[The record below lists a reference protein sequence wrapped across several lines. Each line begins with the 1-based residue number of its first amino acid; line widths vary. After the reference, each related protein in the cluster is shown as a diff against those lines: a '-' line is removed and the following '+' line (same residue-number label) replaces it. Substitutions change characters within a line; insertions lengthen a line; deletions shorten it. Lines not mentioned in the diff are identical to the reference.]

1 MAKMTNRLHQLL
13 PEGMEEALKSV
24 ELRIPKGASAADAID
39 VLTQHHLIADPA
51 LALWSLR
58 LLMVLMEKPIYAGSH
73 VFTGTQTQYTILR
86 QLLRSPRA
94 KTRNVTIPEGKTLWE
109 IAGLLQHQLGL
120 DSAKLYQLMTS
131 DSLCAAWNIPASTV
145 EGYLYPETY
154 NVYEEI
160 TEAQMIDRLLRQH
173 FVVWKKHFDSI
184 AQRRNMSHHEVVTLA
199 SIIEAEAQ
207 DTAERRR
214 ISGVF
219 HNRLRLGMPLQA
231 DPTVQYAIGKKRR
244 LTYRDL
250 QINHPY
256 NTYQRPGLPPG
267 PINSPG
273 FGALWAALHPERHQ
287 YLYFV
292 VAPDGSGTHIFSE
305 TYAEHRVVQPDG
317 TLRWTEVPEPSLK
330 PTEVKIR
337 IRATALN
344 RADLLQR
351 KGLYPPPPG
360 VTDILGLECAGT
372 IVDVGSKAPRR

>member
-13 PEGMEEALKSV
+13 PEGMEAAGMRKISALIILIAVGLAGWWAYRLFWMPVAIPASSESV
-24 ELRIPKGASAADAID
+24 ELRIPKGASAADAIE
-39 VLTQHHLIADPA
+39 VLAQHRLITDPV

-58 LLMVLMEKPIYAGSH
+58 LLMLLTEKPIYAGSH

-94 KTRNVTIPEGKTLWE
+94 KTRNITIPEGKTVWE
-109 IAGLLQHQLGL
+109 IAGLLHRQLGL
-120 DSAKLYQLMTS
+120 DSVRLYQLMTS
-131 DSLCAAWNIPASTV
+131 DSLCAAWKIPASTV

-154 NVYEEI
+154 NVYEDI

-173 FVVWKKHFDSI
+173 FAVWRRYFDSA
-184 AQRRNMSHHEVVTLA
+184 AQRRGLSHHEVVTLA

-207 DTAERRR
+207 DTSERRR

-219 HNRLRLGMPLQA
+219 YNRLRLGMPLQA

-250 QINHPY
+250 QIDHPY

-273 FGALWAALHPERHQ
+273 FGALWAALHPEHHQ

-292 VAPDGSGTHIFSE
+292 VAPDGSGKHIFSE
-305 TYAEHRVVQPDG
+305 TYAEHR
-317 TLRWTEVPEPSLK
+317 
-330 PTEVKIR
+330 
-337 IRATALN
+337 RAV
-344 RADLLQR
+344 RAYRRYRQQQ
-351 KGLYPPPPG
+351 
-360 VTDILGLECAGT
+360 VT
-372 IVDVGSKAPRR
+372 K